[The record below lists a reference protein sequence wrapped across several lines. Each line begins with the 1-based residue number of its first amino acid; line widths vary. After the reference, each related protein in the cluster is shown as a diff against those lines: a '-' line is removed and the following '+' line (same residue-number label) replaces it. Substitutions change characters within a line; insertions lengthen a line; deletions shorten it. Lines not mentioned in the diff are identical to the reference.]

1 MKFRQN
7 FALIRIDAQKL
18 FRENYEEN
26 LSFCAFRYF
35 CYFVISSYFV
45 ISLNFEKQFQEM
57 MNKFKIKPIR
67 VNYTPACSALTHAG
81 RMSPN
86 SQVLGH
92 QPVPTI
98 TLFTGNQSHVVTVLL
113 TN

>member
-1 MKFRQN
+1 MSKSC
-7 FALIRIDAQKL
+7 FAQILQKIL
-18 FRENYEEN
+18 VF
-26 LSFCAFRYF
+26 AFSVIFY
-35 CYFVISSYFV
+35 YFVISGYFA
-45 ISLNFEKQFQEM
+45 SSFNFEKQFKEI
-57 MNKFKIKPIR
+57 MNKFNIKPIR

-98 TLFTGNQSHVVTVLL
+98 TLFTGNQSQVVTELL